1 VADDDRLLKLATAV
15 ADTSAVDWDAAE
27 RDATD
32 EAERSVVRE
41 LRVLSRIGEVARDP
55 AGEMWGPLR
64 ILEQIGRGSFAAV
77 YRAWDSR
84 LETEVALKLILPSG
98 HASSVDRDRALTEAR
113 LLAKVRHPHVVTV
126 HGADDH
132 DGRFGLWMDLIKGRS
147 LAQLL
152 EQQGP
157 LGAVEAAGIG
167 RDVCQALAA
176 VHRRGLLHR
185 DVKAHNVMREAG
197 GRIVLMDFGAGSHIP
212 DKAAR
217 VDSRAGTPLYL
228 APEIFDDAQPSAASD
243 IYSVGVLLY
252 HLVTG
257 AYPVEGRTTQEV
269 EAGHRDRRR
278 RMLRDRRPDL
288 PAAFVAAVERA
299 LAPDPKERFKT
310 VGELD
315 SVLGRVL
322 DPSPKTWPS
331 WTIAVASAAAV
342 GVLAAGGWLVTSR
355 RESGAPVPAAVA
367 DRPVPTDIALPATTY
382 QVSAQFFA
390 ERDGGRVPLSQGS
403 RVAPGDLLSLTVD
416 TSRPAFVYLVNQDDK
431 EAHLLFPLPVLQL
444 TNPIPAG
451 AQRLPG
457 LLGGVEQQWRVTS
470 AGGRERFAIY
480 ISPERVPLIEQ
491 LMAII
496 PRAEPGRPVELSAP
510 LAANALGVL
519 RSVGGLAAS
528 SQPATAPDGL
538 GIAALEP
545 LSDGPVTASGL
556 FARQITFENPGP
568 R

>member
-41 LRVLSRIGEVARDP
+41 LRVLSKIGEVARDP

-64 ILEQIGRGSFAAV
+64 ILEEIGRGSFAAV
-77 YRAWDSR
+77 YRAWDTR

-98 HASSVDRDRALTEAR
+98 HASSVDRDRALKEAR

-132 DGRFGLWMDLIKGRS
+132 NGRFGLWMDLIKGRS

-197 GRIVLMDFGAGSHIP
+197 GRIVLMDFGAGSRMP
-212 DKAAR
+212 DKSAR
-217 VDSRAGTPLYL
+217 VDARAGTPLYL
-228 APEIFDDAQPSAASD
+228 APEIFDEAQPSAASD

-269 EAGHRDRRR
+269 EAAHRDRRR

-288 PAAFVAAVERA
+288 PGAFVAAVERA
-299 LAPDPKERFKT
+299 LAPDPRERFKT

-315 SVLGRVL
+315 SALGRVL
-322 DPSPKTWPS
+322 DSNPKTWPS
-331 WTIAVASAAAV
+331 WMIAVASAAVV
-342 GVLAAGGWLVTSR
+342 GVLAFGGWLVTGR
-355 RESGAPVPAAVA
+355 RESGAPVPATVA
-367 DRPVPTDIALPATTY
+367 DRPVPTDIALPAATY

-390 ERDGGRVPLSQGS
+390 ERDGGPVPLGQGS
-403 RVAPGDLLSLTVD
+403 RIAPGDLLSLTVEA
-416 TSRPAFVYLVNQDDK
+416 SRPLFVYIVNQDDR
-431 EAHLLFPLPVLQL
+431 ELHLLFPLPVLQQS
-444 TNPIPAG
+444 NPIPTG
-451 AQRLPG
+451 VQRLPG

-480 ISPERVPLIEQ
+480 LSPERVPLIEQ
-491 LMAII
+491 LTAMM
-496 PRAEPGRPVELSAP
+496 PRAEPGRPVQLSAP
-510 LAANALGVL
+510 LAGEAIGIL
-519 RSVGGLAAS
+519 RSVGGLVAS
-528 SQPATAPDGL
+528 LQPATAPDGL

-545 LSDGPVTASGL
+545 LPDGAVTVTGL
-556 FARQITFENPGP
+556 FARQIAFENPGP